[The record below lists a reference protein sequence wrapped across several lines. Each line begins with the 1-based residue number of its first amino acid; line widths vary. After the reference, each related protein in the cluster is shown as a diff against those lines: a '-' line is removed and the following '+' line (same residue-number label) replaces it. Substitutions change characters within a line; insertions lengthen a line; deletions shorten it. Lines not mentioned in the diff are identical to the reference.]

1 MSAALLAIPI
11 ALLAEGPPLFY
22 WGSRPPVIAVE
33 EAPTGGVEAQIQE
46 LHAALD
52 KGALVVRFTFD
63 RSVREATHL
72 PDGAP
77 VSGRLRA
84 TLFID
89 RDADRATGLD
99 QGPDDLRTGADLRLE
114 VGVVALGE
122 DAEEHRPAMAVV
134 TITLASLSRD
144 GRRQTLWRAD
154 DSEGGSRQV
163 RTSGEWLEI
172 RLPADAGV
180 LPAARLVLS
189 VGSRALDGRL
199 R

>member
-1 MSAALLAIPI
+1 M
-11 ALLAEGPPLFY
+11 
-22 WGSRPPVIAVE
+22 
-33 EAPTGGVEAQIQE
+33 
-46 LHAALD
+46 
-52 KGALVVRFTFD
+52 
-63 RSVREATHL
+63 REATRL

-84 TLFID
+84 TLLID

-114 VGVVALGE
+114 VGVVAMGE

-134 TITLASLSRD
+134 TVTLASLSHE

-154 DSEGGSRQV
+154 DSEEGSRQV

-172 RLPADAGV
+172 RLPAEAGV
-180 LPAARLVLS
+180 LPAARLVLNLQ
-189 VGSRALDGRL
+189 SRTLEGRL

>member
-1 MSAALLAIPI
+1 MSAPGLLLAV

-22 WGSRPPVIAVE
+22 WGSRPPVIAAE
-33 EAPTGGVEAQIQE
+33 TPAPSGVEAQVQE
-46 LHAALD
+46 IHAALD

-63 RSVREATHL
+63 RSVREATHAA
-72 PDGAP
+72 DGAP

-84 TLFID
+84 VLFVD
-89 RDADRATGLD
+89 RDADRATGVD

-114 VGVVALGE
+114 IGVLAVGE

-134 TITLASLSRD
+134 TATLVGLSRE

-154 DSEGGSRQV
+154 DAEGGSRQV
-163 RTSGEWLEI
+163 RTSGEWLEV
-172 RLPADAGV
+172 RLPAQPAV
-180 LPAARLVLS
+180 QPAARLILS
-189 VGSRALDGRL
+189 VGDRALDGRL

>member
-1 MSAALLAIPI
+1 M

-33 EAPTGGVEAQIQE
+33 GTSPAGVEAQIQE
-46 LHAALD
+46 VHAALD

-63 RSVREATHL
+63 RAVREATRL
-72 PDGAP
+72 ADGAP

-84 TLFID
+84 VLFVD

-99 QGPDDLRTGADLRLE
+99 QGADDLRTGADLRLE
-114 VGVVALGE
+114 IGVLAVGE
-122 DAEEHRPAMAVV
+122 DAEEHRPALAVV
-134 TITLASLSRD
+134 TATLMGLSRE

-154 DSEGGSRQV
+154 DAEGSSRQL
-163 RTSGEWLEI
+163 RTSGEWLEV
-172 RLPADAGV
+172 RLPAQPAV
-180 LPAARLVLS
+180 APAARLILS
-189 VGSRALDGRL
+189 VGDRAQDGRL